1 LQREAV
7 SLRPHFVS
15 AWRTLASAS
24 ALSGDLDKAI
34 AALAEASRL
43 QPSLSA
49 EWIERHHPIVRES
62 DRTIYLDG
70 LRAAGL
76 G

>member
-1 LQREAV
+1 V
-7 SLRPHFVS
+7 TMRPHFVS

-24 ALSGDLDKAI
+24 ALSDALDAAS
-34 AALAEASRL
+34 AALAEATRL

-49 EWIERHHPIVRES
+49 EWIERHHPIVHERH
-62 DRTIYLDG
+62 RAIYLDG
-70 LRAAGL
+70 LRKAGL